1 MRGDESDGGAGQM
14 ATGRGHDEVARA
26 RDGQTTAHR
35 ALWEHSCPPPLS
47 LMCIRACAPRCCIEG
62 LLGARGGCQT
72 GRGPPSSAFDGGL
85 GCGAIGGGCSRL
97 APRRV
102 PESGGRGH
110 STEAVSRVLFSRSG
124 RGRPG
129 GVPPPAPGARGAPAA
144 APGHDSLVDWH
155 WPLARAFV
163 LPLQTGSRGRTCSH
177 ARAKSHFLLR
187 KVTNLETVSCRP
199 RFGRAACDCV

>member
-1 MRGDESDGGAGQM
+1 M

-35 ALWEHSCPPPLS
+35 ALWQHSCPPPFTDVHS
-47 LMCIRACAPRCCIEG
+47 RMCALRCCIEG

-102 PESGGRGH
+102 PESGGRDH

-124 RGRPG
+124 RGRPA
-129 GVPPPAPGARGAPAA
+129 PTPGARGAPV
-144 APGHDSLVDWH
+144 P
-155 WPLARAFV
+155 
-163 LPLQTGSRGRTCSH
+163 RGRR
-177 ARAKSHFLLR
+177 ARRLLLP
-187 KVTNLETVSCRP
+187 VLALATGTGLLSCLCRP
-199 RFGRAACDCV
+199 AAVAEHATTRELFIVKSDKPRDCQLPPKVWPGRLRSAYHHFSGDKPSACKG

>member
-1 MRGDESDGGAGQM
+1 MRLIIGQLHIVVPAPTICGGARVMG
-14 ATGRGHDEVARA
+14 APGRWLPGGGMMRWHERETARP
-26 RDGQTTAHR
+26 RPT
-35 ALWEHSCPPPLS
+35 EHFGSTLAPPPFTDVHS
-47 LMCIRACAPRCCIEG
+47 RMRAPRCCIEG

-102 PESGGRGH
+102 PESGGRDH

-129 GVPPPAPGARGAPAA
+129 GVPPGARGARAA
-144 APGHDSLVDWH
+144 AGHS
-155 WPLARAFV
+155 
-163 LPLQTGSRGRTCSH
+163 
-177 ARAKSHFLLR
+177 
-187 KVTNLETVSCRP
+187 
-199 RFGRAACDCV
+199 

>member
-1 MRGDESDGGAGQM
+1 MD
-14 ATGRGHDEVARA
+14 TGRGHDEVARA
-26 RDGQTTAHR
+26 RGGQTTAHR
-35 ALWEHSCPPPLS
+35 ALLEHSCPPPFTDVHS
-47 LMCIRACAPRCCIEG
+47 RMRAPRCCIEG

-102 PESGGRGH
+102 PESGGRDH

-129 GVPPPAPGARGAPAA
+129 RRRRARRAGAPRPPRPATTD
-144 APGHDSLVDWH
+144 HSLVDVDWH
-155 WPLARAFV
+155 WPLLTTASTGTGTGLFV
-163 LPLQTGSRGRTCSH
+163 MPLETGSRGRTCSH
-177 ARAKSHFLLR
+177 ARTFYCEK
-187 KVTNLETVSCRP
+187 
-199 RFGRAACDCV
+199 

>member
-1 MRGDESDGGAGQM
+1 M
-14 ATGRGHDEVARA
+14 ATGMGHDEVARA
-26 RDGQTTAHR
+26 RGGQTTAHR
-35 ALWEHSCPPPLS
+35 ALWEHSCPPLFTDVHS
-47 LMCIRACAPRCCIEG
+47 RMRAPRCCIEG

-102 PESGGRGH
+102 PESGGRDH

-129 GVPPPAPGARGAPAA
+129 GVPPPAPARRPPRPATTES
-144 APGHDSLVDWH
+144 HSLTRRLALATGTGFCLASADRQP
-155 WPLARAFV
+155 WPNMQPRAV
-163 LPLQTGSRGRTCSH
+163 Q
-177 ARAKSHFLLR
+177 SHFELR
-187 KVTNLETVSCRP
+187 KVTNLETVGCRL

>member
-1 MRGDESDGGAGQM
+1 MGKY
-14 ATGRGHDEVARA
+14 
-26 RDGQTTAHR
+26 
-35 ALWEHSCPPPLS
+35 SCPPPLS
-47 LMCIRACAPRCCIEG
+47 LMCMHWRMCAPRCYIEG

-102 PESGGRGH
+102 PESGGRDH
-110 STEAVSRVLFSRSG
+110 STEPVSRVLFSRSG

-129 GVPPPAPGARGAPAA
+129 GVPPGARGAP
-144 APGHDSLVDWH
+144 PPVPRGRRGRPRLTDSSTHWH
-155 WPLARAFV
+155 WPLQLA
-163 LPLQTGSRGRTCSH
+163 TGLLSCLCRPAATT
-177 ARAKSHFLLR
+177 RAKSHFLLR

-199 RFGRAACDCV
+199 RFGRAACD

>member
-1 MRGDESDGGAGQM
+1 M

-26 RDGQTTAHR
+26 RDGQTTDHR
-35 ALWEHSCPPPLS
+35 TLWEHSCPPPFTDVHS
-47 LMCIRACAPRCCIEG
+47 RMHAPRCCIEG

-72 GRGPPSSAFDGGL
+72 GRAPPSSAFDGGL

-102 PESGGRGH
+102 PESGGRDH

-124 RGRPG
+124 RGRPA
-129 GVPPPAPGARGAPAA
+129 PTPGARGAPV
-144 APGHDSLVDWH
+144 P
-155 WPLARAFV
+155 
-163 LPLQTGSRGRTCSH
+163 RGRRARRLLLLPVLALATGTGLLSCLCRPAAVAEH
-177 ARAKSHFLLR
+177 AATRVR

-199 RFGRAACDCV
+199 RFGRAACDCVLGPLKWS